1 MFAKPS
7 NQIPSALDA
16 SLSAAALAALLPKL
30 TLEARHTASIVG
42 QGMHGR
48 RQAGQGE
55 QFYEFRRYQN
65 GEPAARID
73 WRRSARQ
80 QRLYVRERE
89 WESRH
94 TVYISCDFSPSMA
107 FSSTKQNDTKL
118 KRSLHMGLALA
129 ALCLQ
134 AGERVA
140 ALSTPRPRAGK
151 SALGTLAQE
160 LISGHEHDIA
170 KVKFKP
176 HSDLVVIS
184 DFLDEQALETLFR
197 SMETARLR
205 PILVQMIDMAEN
217 LFPYTGH
224 NRFIDPETGDA
235 LRFGEA
241 QSVRVDYQSIFK
253 AHKDRLRQLAVRH
266 GGVYLSHQTDQP
278 PAPTLLALFQA
289 IAQSEGYGQ

>member
-1 MFAKPS
+1 
-7 NQIPSALDA
+7 
-16 SLSAAALAALLPKL
+16 
-30 TLEARHTASIVG
+30 
-42 QGMHGR
+42 
-48 RQAGQGE
+48 
-55 QFYEFRRYQN
+55 
-65 GEPAARID
+65 
-73 WRRSARQ
+73 
-80 QRLYVRERE
+80 
-89 WESRH
+89 
-94 TVYISCDFSPSMA
+94 
-107 FSSTKQNDTKL
+107 
-118 KRSLHMGLALA
+118 
-129 ALCLQ
+129 
-134 AGERVA
+134 VA

>member
-1 MFAKPS
+1 MKPAP
-7 NQIPSALDA
+7 NPQAPSALEA

-30 TLEARHTASIVG
+30 TLEARHTASIIG

-94 TVYISCDFSPSMA
+94 TVYISCYFSPSMA
-107 FSSTKQNDTKL
+107 FSSAKQNDTKL
-118 KRSLHMGLALA
+118 KRGLHISLALA

-151 SALGTLAQE
+151 TALGTLAQE
-160 LISGHEHDIA
+160 LISGHDYDLS

-184 DFLDEQALETLFR
+184 DFLDEPMLETLFR
-197 SMETARLR
+197 TVETARLR
-205 PILVQMIDMAEN
+205 PILVQMIDVAEN

-224 NRFIDPETGDA
+224 NRFVDPETGES

-241 QSVRVDYQSIFK
+241 QTVQASYQAVFK
-253 AHKDRLRQLAVRH
+253 AHKDKLRQLAVGH
-266 GGVYLSHQTDQP
+266 GGVFLSHQTDQP
-278 PAPTLLALFQA
+278 PAPSLLALFQA